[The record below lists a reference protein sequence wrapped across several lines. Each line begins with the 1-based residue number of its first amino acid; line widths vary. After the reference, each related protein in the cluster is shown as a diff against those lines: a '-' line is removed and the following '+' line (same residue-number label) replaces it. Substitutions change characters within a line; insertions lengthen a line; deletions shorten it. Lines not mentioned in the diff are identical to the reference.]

1 MVLVLAT
8 FAKLDFIVFSGPGCL
23 LCAAPLQCV
32 SHINFNKLCNNSFNF
47 IYPAYSEL
55 QRSSPNKKK
64 RRMNI
69 STIFVH
75 VEECAL
81 RDNIYLF
88 TCWIIHEYC
97 AQTVLYQTVWIL
109 FFHGEFSVD
118 AFWIW
123 ILLTTFNAI
132 WFSSLKRTLIWTNA
146 MMLHYSRLWN
156 LAVNPIQIASSM
168 NALLWCLFHFH
179 NRLRGTDHFVGNFPL
194 FYAKFMAI
202 KYADEN

>member
-1 MVLVLAT
+1 
-8 FAKLDFIVFSGPGCL
+8 
-23 LCAAPLQCV
+23 
-32 SHINFNKLCNNSFNF
+32 
-47 IYPAYSEL
+47 
-55 QRSSPNKKK
+55 
-64 RRMNI
+64 MNI

-132 WFSSLKRTLIWTNA
+132 WFSSLERTLIWTNA
-146 MMLHYSRLWN
+146 MMLHYSRLRN

-179 NRLRGTDHFVGNFPL
+179 NRLHGTDHFCWQFSTLLCQIHGDKICWWELKHSTSGKNGSQRPKWPFQQKWQS
-194 FYAKFMAI
+194 Y
-202 KYADEN
+202 